1 MKIFAV
7 SDIHSFYTPMK
18 EALDKAGFE
27 SGNEQ
32 QLLVICGDCFDRG
45 NESQQVL
52 DYLMNVPNKVLVKGN
67 HESLFEEFCQRRYP
81 MSHDWSNG
89 TAKTIMDLAP
99 EAKNWDVACM
109 VAIEKMKPLLD
120 QMVDY
125 YETEN
130 YIFVHSFVA
139 LKCNDNYPVYYTRN
153 RKFEYDPDW
162 RTAHAS
168 AWETARWGNPL
179 DLAMKGLNKTGK
191 TIIAGHWHCST
202 GWAMEAGI
210 PEFGYGSCFEP
221 YYYKD
226 ELIMIDACTAYTHK
240 VNILVIEDN
249 LI

>member
-18 EALDKAGFE
+18 EALDEAGFE

-32 QLLVICGDCFDRG
+32 QLLVACGDCFDRG

-139 LKCNDNYPVYYTRN
+139 LKYNDNYPVCYTRN
-153 RKFEYDPDW
+153 RKFEYNPDW

-168 AWETARWGNPL
+168 AWETARWGNPFK
-179 DLAMKGLNKTGK
+179 LADDGLNKTGK
-191 TIIAGHWHCST
+191 TIVHGHFHNSY
-202 GWAMEAGI
+202 GWAAKGI
-210 PEFGYGSCFEP
+210 GSEFGE
-221 YYYKD
+221 
-226 ELIMIDACTAYTHK
+226 DACFDICKHDGCIGLDSCCAYTHK

>member
-32 QLLVICGDCFDRG
+32 QLLVVCGDFFDRG

-67 HESLFEEFCQRRYP
+67 HESLFEEFCQRRDP

-109 VAIEKMKPLLD
+109 AAIEKMKPLLD

-139 LKCNDNYPVYYTRN
+139 LKCNDNYPVYQTRN
-153 RKFEYDPDW
+153 RKFEYNPDW

-168 AWETARWGNPL
+168 AWETARWGNPFK
-179 DLAMKGLNKTGK
+179 LADDGLNKTGK
-191 TIIAGHWHCST
+191 TIVHGHFHNSY
-202 GWAMEAGI
+202 GWAAKGI
-210 PEFGYGSCFEP
+210 GSEFGE
-221 YYYKD
+221 
-226 ELIMIDACTAYTHK
+226 DACFDICKHDGCIGLDSCCAYTHK